1 MRSISTMPFS
11 MGGRKPIGGDKRRDA
26 TTQDLSG
33 DLGDN
38 FGDWGVKGVR
48 THSSGFYGMMGVA
61 CTYLDLF
68 ARKPYDWSDPK
79 SESYRT
85 AGGRFSAIDM
95 DNNYERD
102 RDDETHNRMWS
113 LIYDG
118 TNNQPPNLALDWNTY
133 DSFPL
138 HHFAGSDRYC
148 CANAPLYN
156 VGGDHVRNWGAYQ
169 NRVNNGFDLCS
180 RNGPNNW
187 DFPNMGEH
195 PEEQGREYQFERTAG
210 VDMFSYG
217 SERRFLKQS
226 SIHHHTCADIR
237 NATHFSTETLAAEE
251 WDMFVEVR
259 LSAVT
264 DKTYVNADP
273 TATYTAG
280 SYQLSCPVSNTA
292 GNALM
297 PGCYSVHVQLMH
309 EGVRCRNDFMETTE
323 ENCVEYGGPF
333 TLDVDNFDTVLNNWK
348 ANITYLPPLQDP
360 EGVFPGDYQG
370 YTSGVRALRP
380 KNYGKGGLKDPHMH
394 CGYKTKDPSGSGA
407 EPNELVGNVNWG
419 KVNVTD
425 ESSYTPDI
433 SPYSDGKT
441 DGVLECLADEAHD
454 LLLHGFLKNAEAC
467 MPYGKH
473 LLEASPCQNP
483 RKFNQVWRKVPNT
496 GYTLE
501 AKFYRASNGREMPL
515 KTEPCQCPDVSDL
528 ETCSCGAL
536 ARSSRMVISKTWH
549 HQAGDGTPFD
559 DKNPHAPK
567 WVTDSA
573 SVICNVETITE
584 TNVPKDR
591 GNVPLRACP
600 MLGIQRAPLW
610 NTWQWDD
617 SASDYFRSKDKP
629 IKFLRSSHWN
639 PFELDNMAKC
649 ANSGDC
655 EAMIDLSV
663 PVSGNSDHGYVMYKL
678 PFSGKCYEGS
688 ILVVVNS
695 GQVEMFNQDAPGR
708 RACLPLVGAQRDQLG
723 DLGIVTTQITLGDS
737 QRQVFMIDNTKSVTV
752 EEADQIYYCSIGACG
767 GAFNNIT
774 LYVDVG
780 DVTCGP
786 DSREVPT
793 INVTGTC
800 FGGAARSFLV
810 DTSNP
815 AFAGVG
821 LVEITDPLCVQE
833 FEYLLFKTCSGVT
846 SSEYSDLILEP
857 NKPCLRATPQNRG
870 TVLELDYA
878 EKATS
883 GTDFLLGRCPSH
895 TFGVEVTVNGEKYCE
910 DRGLFDEDET
920 FSFSTDDVSSAVV
933 YYDAY
938 RYHNAGH
945 TAGPA
950 TEFYL
955 IWGRCG
961 INFMVDLQYSGHR
974 TYYQDETGA
983 FVESERNLVPMPSGQ
998 DTVLI
1003 ENRFRAFHEL
1013 CLSVL
1018 NHPFARKVSA
1028 VDFTDTA
1035 TLSMTLGD
1043 CQQCVA
1049 GRRTALIGVDV
1060 YDGIAPIFM
1069 TDSPVLCYEAC
1080 VNSTECVAMGY
1091 RASEQ
1096 KCTLFSDAPT
1106 LGYRA
1111 MGSDFSLDVSV
1122 TEALVSG
1129 MDSVIFCL
1137 NGTDTVLPPAPPLP
1151 QNDDSG
1157 CEPEFV
1163 GVVPN
1168 CIRSECDPT
1177 THRAV
1182 PLNPKE
1188 VGCDSRCQQLCG
1200 NTPHR
1205 SLQDVVNVP
1214 NITEWGTEA
1223 NTVEYDTFFEHT
1235 RLPFSE
1241 NPYFLFSVNDF
1252 TFNETSPASISI
1264 LLPVIATTCE
1274 SVDGA
1279 LDGESFSGFTVSI
1292 VVNEGEDNAFT
1303 MSETVSGFSP
1313 DLLHKKRQHIVT
1325 FEGWPASVNLDKAE
1339 TTFKVRVSGKE
1350 EEVHNATFLLPGA
1363 IRIFC
1368 NETLYIEKER
1378 ERIVRE
1384 RIRSELAVGTNVTDD
1399 LLDSFYNDITDV
1411 PDAIIG
1417 LDATPRVLRFEYCRT
1432 NTADFHICVPHSR
1445 CSSKQYKARDG
1456 DLNSDTVCIDQ
1467 PHCTW
1472 GEYVQV
1478 NGTAT
1483 TARVCAPHP
1492 ICKETETSDPADE
1505 DGAFEGDLYTERQCV
1520 TRRDCSSTE
1529 FRKQDGNCAAVSACT
1544 QKQYVAEQSTLNTD
1558 NVCRD
1563 IAAECTALEYETA
1576 EPTGTSDRKCTSATL
1591 CRSDEYVQSTGS
1603 EIEDRTCSPIVK
1615 CSTYEIET
1623 QQGSIESQTVCTSIL
1638 QWSSVWVYTAVGAGG
1653 FLLAALRGWGVY
1665 AV

>member
-1 MRSISTMPFS
+1 
-11 MGGRKPIGGDKRRDA
+11 
-26 TTQDLSG
+26 
-33 DLGDN
+33 
-38 FGDWGVKGVR
+38 
-48 THSSGFYGMMGVA
+48 MGVA

-68 ARKPYDWSDPK
+68 ARKPYDWSDSR
-79 SESYRT
+79 SETYRT
-85 AGGRFSAIDM
+85 DGGRFSAIDM
-95 DNNYERD
+95 DNNYESD
-102 RDDETHNRMWS
+102 RQDGVGASAHAHMWD

-118 TNNQPPNLALDWNTY
+118 TNLQPPNLGLGWNAY
-133 DSFPL
+133 DDYPL

-148 CANAPLYN
+148 CANAPLYQP
-156 VGGDHVRNWGAYQ
+156 GGSHLYRWGAYQ
-169 NRVNNGFDLCS
+169 NRVDNGFDLCS
-180 RNGPNNW
+180 RNGANNW

-195 PEEQGREYQFERTAG
+195 PEERGRSASDIDEYDAG
-210 VDMFSYG
+210 TTDYYSTG
-217 SERRFLKQS
+217 SERMELKQS
-226 SIHHHTCADIR
+226 SIHHHTCANIR

-251 WDMFVEVR
+251 YDMFVEVR

-264 DKTYVNADP
+264 DKTYVN
-273 TATYTAG
+273 TEQTTTYKAG
-280 SYQLSCPVSNTA
+280 SNQLSCPVSNTA

-297 PGCYSVHVQLMH
+297 PGCYNVHIQLVNH
-309 EGVRCRNDFMETTE
+309 GVRCESPVAGLLTESECLAGGRVGTTDFD
-323 ENCVEYGGPF
+323 GR
-333 TLDVDNFDTVLNNWK
+333 LDNWK
-348 ANITYLPPLQDP
+348 AKTVYLPPNQDP
-360 EGVFPGDYQG
+360 ETVSPNNYGAA
-370 YTSGVRALRP
+370 TALRP
-380 KNYGKGGLKDPHMH
+380 KLPDQGGFNENANMH
-394 CGYKTKDPSGSGA
+394 CGYKTSGPSGSSA

-419 KVNVTD
+419 KVD
-425 ESSYTPDI
+425 PGDDSSYTPDI
-433 SPYSDGKT
+433 SPYSNGKT
-441 DGVLECLADEAHD
+441 DGVVECLADEAHD

-483 RKFNQVWRKVPNT
+483 RKFNQVWRAVPNT
-496 GYTLE
+496 GYTLGE
-501 AKFYRASNGREMPL
+501 NFRRASNGREMAL
-515 KTEPCQCPDVSDL
+515 KTEPCQCADVSDL
-528 ETCSCGAL
+528 EACSCGAL

-549 HQAGDGTPFD
+549 PQEDIGTPFD

-573 SVICNVETITE
+573 SIICNVETITE

-600 MLGIQRAPLW
+600 LFSMKSAPLW
-610 NTWQWDD
+610 NTWQWDE
-617 SASDYFRSKDKP
+617 AAAKYFRSEEKP
-629 IKFLRSSHWN
+629 IKFLKSSSWR
-639 PFELDNMAKC
+639 PFALDNMAKC
-649 ANSGDC
+649 ANSNDC

-663 PVSGNSDHGYVMYKL
+663 PVSGDDGRSYLMYKL
-678 PFSGKCYEGS
+678 PFSGRCYTDS
-688 ILVVVNS
+688 ILVLVNS
-695 GQVEMFNQDAPGR
+695 GSVEMFSQDAPGQQ
-708 RACLPLVGAQRDQLG
+708 ACLPQVAGQAAQLESLG
-723 DLGIVTTQITLGDS
+723 VETTQITLGDA
-737 QRQVFMIDNTKSVTV
+737 QRQVYMVENTKSVTV
-752 EEADQIYYCSIGACG
+752 EEADQMYYCAIGACG

-786 DSREVPT
+786 DSPEVPT

-800 FGGAARSFLV
+800 FGGAARSFMV

-815 AFAGVG
+815 TFAGVG
-821 LVEITDPLCVQE
+821 SVEITDPLCVQE
-833 FEYLLFKTCSGVT
+833 FDYLLFKTCSGVT
-846 SSEYSDLILEP
+846 SSEYSDLRIEP
-857 NKPCLRATPQNRG
+857 NNPCLRATQQNQG

-883 GTDFLLGRCPSH
+883 GSDFLAGPCPSH
-895 TFGVEVTVNGEKYCE
+895 TFGVEVTVNGDKYCE
-910 DRGLFDEDET
+910 NRGLGGDGERY
-920 FSFSTDDVSSAVV
+920 SFSTAAVGSAVV

-945 TAGPA
+945 AAGSA

-961 INFMVDLQYSGHR
+961 INFMVDLRYSGHR
-974 TYYQDETGA
+974 TYYQDESGA

-1013 CLSVL
+1013 CLAVPD
-1018 NHPFARKVSA
+1018 HPFARKVSA
-1028 VDFTDTA
+1028 LDFTDTA
-1035 TLSMTLGD
+1035 TLSMNLGD
-1043 CQQCVA
+1043 CQQCVV
-1049 GRRTALIGVDV
+1049 GKRTALIGVHV
-1060 YDGIAPIFM
+1060 YDGNNPIFM
-1069 TDSPVLCYEAC
+1069 TDSSVLCYEAC
-1080 VNSTECVAMGY
+1080 ISSTECVAMGY

-1106 LGYRA
+1106 LGIR
-1111 MGSDFSLDVSV
+1111 SDFSLDVSV

-1137 NGTDTVLPPAPPLP
+1137 NETVTVLPPAPPVP

-1188 VGCDSRCQQLCG
+1188 VACDPRCQQLCG
-1200 NTPHR
+1200 NSPHR

-1235 RLPFSE
+1235 RLPLSE

-1252 TFNETSPASISI
+1252 SFNETSPASISI

-1279 LDGESFSGFTVSI
+1279 LDGETFSGFTVSI
-1292 VVNEGEDNAFT
+1292 VANEGGANAFT
-1303 MSETVSGFSP
+1303 MNETVSGFTP
-1313 DLLHKKRQHIVT
+1313 ELLHKTRQHVVT
-1325 FEGWPASVNLDKAE
+1325 FEGWPPSVNLDSAE
-1339 TTFKVRVSGKE
+1339 TTFKVRVSGNE

-1363 IRIFC
+1363 VRIFC

-1384 RIRSELAVGTNVTDD
+1384 RIRQLAVGTDVTDED
-1399 LLDSFYNDITDV
+1399 LDSFYNDITDV

-1445 CSSKQYKARDG
+1445 CNSKQYKARDG

-1472 GEYVQV
+1472 GEYVKV

-1492 ICKETETSDPADE
+1492 VCKETETSDPADE
-1505 DGAFEGDLYTERQCV
+1505 DGAFEGDLYTERQCI
-1520 TRRDCSSTE
+1520 TRRDCSGTE
-1529 FRKQDGNCAAVSACT
+1529 FRTQDGNCAAVSGCT

-1563 IAAECTALEYETA
+1563 IAAECSALEYETA

-1591 CRSDEYVQSTGS
+1591 CRSNEYVRRLGS
-1603 EIEDRTCSPIVK
+1603 EMDDRACSPILK

-1623 QQGSIESQTVCTSIL
+1623 QQGSIESQTACTSIL
-1638 QWSSVWVYTAVGAGG
+1638 QWSSVWVYTAVGVGG
-1653 FLLAALRGWGVY
+1653 VLLAALRGWGVY